1 MPILLDFKKKQNC
14 KKKKKKIVH
23 FITYRFQTLKKRKKL
38 DNIVHF
44 IRFQKKLDNIIHFIL
59 HIKLDFKQENI
70 SILFYK
76 EKSINFLFRFC
87 VTLISIFSENKN
99 FLF

>member
-1 MPILLDFKKKQNC
+1 MPILLDFKKKQYKTR
-14 KKKKKKIVH
+14 KKKL
-23 FITYRFQTLKKRKKL
+23 FILLHRFQTLKKRKKL

-70 SILFYK
+70 IHFILQRK
-76 EKSINFLFRFC
+76 IN
-87 VTLISIFSENKN
+87 
-99 FLF
+99 